1 MLQSFL
7 AVVGKPKHPLCQFLI
22 AFNGWIARPYFRLT
36 MFPIRLPPLCEQR
49 DDSPQPAIFFME
61 RFATEF
67 DKRLD

>member
-1 MLQSFL
+1 MEGSRDL
-7 AVVGKPKHPLCQFLI
+7 
-22 AFNGWIARPYFRLT
+22 YFRLT